1 MSPLLRRSLALAL
14 VVTGLSVHAASAPET
29 DLDAFMRQVL
39 AKRDD
44 NWRKLQQYVLDERET
59 FQMTGPDGGPLYGFR
74 HDYAWFM
81 RDGYFVRSPLRIDGV
96 TVGEPDRRKYEQD
109 WLAREQRRETRRA
122 ARAGTAAGAPIATG
136 DTQASVGDAVR
147 ASMEPRFVSAAY
159 FLKFKFEP
167 GHYALAGREALDGRP
182 VLKIEYYPARL
193 FDEGRTR
200 PAKPVRDRDDEV
212 EERLNKVSLVTLWV
226 EPASHQIVRY
236 TFDIAD
242 MGFLPGRSIARVES
256 TQASMRMGQ
265 PFPGVWLPQA
275 IDMRVRLTTALG
287 AFDGRY
293 DIAYHDYR
301 EANVTTKVR

>member
-1 MSPLLRRSLALAL
+1 MSSVLRRSLALSL
-14 VVTGLSVHAASAPET
+14 VVTGLAAHAAAAPET

-39 AKRDD
+39 ARRDD
-44 NWRKLQQYVLDERET
+44 NWKKLQQYVLDERET
-59 FQMTGPDGGPLYGFR
+59 FQATGPDGGPLYGFR
-74 HDYAWFM
+74 RDYAWFM

-96 TVGEPDRRKYEQD
+96 TVGESDRRKYERD
-109 WLAREQRRETRRA
+109 WIARETRRA
-122 ARAGTAAGAPIATG
+122 ARAGTNAGALPATG
-136 DTQASVGDAVR
+136 DTPASVGDAIR

-159 FLKFKFEP
+159 FLKFEFEP
-167 GHYALAGREALDGRP
+167 GHYALAGREALDGLP

-226 EPASHQIVRY
+226 EPSSRQIVRY

-242 MGFLPGRSIARVES
+242 MGFLPGRSLIRVES

-265 PFPGVWLPQA
+265 PFPGVWLPEA

-287 AFDGRY
+287 AFDGWY
-293 DIAYHDYR
+293 DIAYRDYR
-301 EANVTTKVR
+301 EARVVTKVR